1 MKKIPHM
8 MFLGI
13 LAFFSSNALAA
24 DAAGIYQQS
33 CVKCHGADG
42 RGQTTIG
49 RKFKVKDFTDPAWQ
63 AQNPASKIQTAIENG
78 VKDPAGKELMKAYK
92 NELTP
97 QEIQELVQYL
107 QKFGASK

>member
-1 MKKIPHM
+1 MRKILYM

-13 LAFFSSNALAA
+13 LVFCSSNAIAA

-49 RKFKVKDFTDPAWQ
+49 RKFKVKDFSDPSWQ
-63 AQNPASKIQTAIENG
+63 TQNPASKIQTSIENG
-78 VKDPAGKELMKAYK
+78 VKDPAGKELMKAYR

-107 QKFGASK
+107 QKFGASR